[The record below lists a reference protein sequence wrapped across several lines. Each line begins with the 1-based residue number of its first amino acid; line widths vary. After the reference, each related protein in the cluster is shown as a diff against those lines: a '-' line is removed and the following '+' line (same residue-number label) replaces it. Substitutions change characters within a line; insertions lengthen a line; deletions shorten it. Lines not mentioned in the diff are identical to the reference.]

1 MGDIMELLGGVVI
14 AASAFA
20 FLNWLMKRV
29 HSRWVSRMPKERKGF
44 MSAYR
49 VVLRFFLRN
58 HRWFGL
64 AAGVAVIVHFAVGL
78 ASGLVSKTGVA
89 AGALLLVLA
98 LMGAYG
104 TFVKLG
110 SMKGGLLMAH
120 RTVAFLLLA
129 VIFLHLALPTLA
141 GR

>member
-1 MGDIMELLGGVVI
+1 MGVPD
-14 AASAFA
+14 A
-20 FLNWLMKRV
+20 
-29 HSRWVSRMPKERKGF
+29 ERAQGF
-44 MSAYR
+44 VSAYR

>member
-44 MSAYR
+44 VSAYR